1 MLVGVKVIAT
11 YLRSKTI
18 KITVIGTGYVGLVS
32 GICFSDFGHEVT
44 CVDRMQSKID
54 ALNMGEVPIY
64 EPGLDLIMT
73 KNVDAG
79 RLRFSTNLD
88 KAVKQSDIVFIA
100 VGTPSREDDGLAD
113 LSFVNAASREV
124 ALAAENK
131 SKLVVIKSTVPVGT
145 NAKVQKLMENANP
158 NTVFDVIS
166 NPEFLREGSA
176 IEDFMRPDRVII
188 GLSKT
193 SMARS
198 VMEEIYKPLFLR
210 EYPIMFTERE
220 SAEMIKYSSNA
231 FLAVKISFINE
242 IASLCENTGADIK
255 NVAKGMGLDGRIGN
269 KFLHAGPG
277 FGGSCFPKDTL
288 ALCQMGNEVGALQLI
303 TEAAISV
310 NDKVKIRMIEKV
322 VTLCGGDV
330 KNKNISVY
338 GITFKPNTDD
348 MRDAPSLKIIPELQS
363 RGAKITVVDPEGEKN
378 GRKLL
383 RDIRWLSDPYV
394 AAEESEC
401 ILLLTEWNEFRA
413 LDLSKIAA
421 SMATSRMADFR
432 NVYSEKEALEA
443 GFIGYDSVG
452 RKHSKSD

>member
-210 EYPIMFTERE
+210 EYPIMFTDRE

-363 RGAKITVVDPEGEKN
+363 RGAKITVVDPEGEK
-378 GRKLL
+378 K
-383 RDIRWLSDPYV
+383 W
-394 AAEESEC
+394 
-401 ILLLTEWNEFRA
+401 
-413 LDLSKIAA
+413 SKITA
-421 SMATSRMADFR
+421 
-432 NVYSEKEALEA
+432 
-443 GFIGYDSVG
+443 
-452 RKHSKSD
+452 